1 MGVQVLPGLLILLIG
16 VKFLCPPG
24 HALDPEHGPGPPHPP
39 VPLLEARFLGVQ
51 DAILNI
57 VRGRSTH
64 GEECVSFDVKDLP
77 THEVQHMG
85 PYFMDPASV
94 PQPFRQRV
102 QHGKVLVVPIQ
113 EGSRKRLVLQ
123 PVQPILLRG
132 CSTPESSKV
141 ACDDY
146 HVLAVHLFL
155 LREVFHPKPLKS
167 AVCIACDID
176 AHDAFLQSSC
186 SISCSTSVP
195 FRKVTRILSFARTVT
210 FSTSW

>member
-1 MGVQVLPGLLILLIG
+1 MGKKFAEYSKLDLSEVNGKVLKKWDENQVFAK
-16 VKFLCPPG
+16 KFLCPPG

-113 EGSRKRLVLQ
+113 EGSRKRLILQ
-123 PVQPILLRG
+123 PVQPIFLRG
-132 CSTPESSKV
+132 RSTPESSKISFIPNSGQRRLYRKKYYPEIFYI
-141 ACDDY
+141 A
-146 HVLAVHLFL
+146 
-155 LREVFHPKPLKS
+155 LKM
-167 AVCIACDID
+167 
-176 AHDAFLQSSC
+176 Q
-186 SISCSTSVP
+186 
-195 FRKVTRILSFARTVT
+195 
-210 FSTSW
+210 